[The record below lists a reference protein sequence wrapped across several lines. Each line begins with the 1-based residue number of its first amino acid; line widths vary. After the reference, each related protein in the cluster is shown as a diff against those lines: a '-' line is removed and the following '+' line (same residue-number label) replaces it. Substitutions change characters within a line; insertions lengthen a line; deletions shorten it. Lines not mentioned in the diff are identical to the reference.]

1 MKKLLITIS
10 FMLGFISTV
19 SADIGVNIGI
29 SGNLS
34 VFHAEATERE
44 DETLMATAG
53 TVVDKNKEDATAVA
67 GYTSFFIEKTLGFLP
82 GPLGRLSIG
91 YDMVQGTLD
100 SDTTTKERIDMT
112 DASAIPT
119 ARSQN
124 VKVEFADL
132 NTLYA
137 TLRVTDNLYLKA
149 GTMEVDVNTKE
160 TLATGSTYGN
170 TSLTGDM
177 FGVGYARAFGPGLFF
192 RLEGTMMD
200 FGGKTLTSETNAEN
214 SVTLNALD
222 GASARLSIGK
232 SF

>member
-10 FMLGFISTV
+10 FILGFISSV
-19 SADIGVNIGI
+19 SADIGVNIGL

-34 VFHAEATERE
+34 VFHGEATERE
-44 DETLMATAG
+44 DETLMAVAG
-53 TVVDKNKEDATAVA
+53 TNVDTNKEDGTLVA
-67 GYTSFFIEKTLGFLP
+67 GYTSIFVEKTLGFLP

-91 YDMVQGTLD
+91 YDMVQGTVDSNVSEQERLD
-100 SDTTTKERIDMT
+100 KTTTEQGI
-112 DASAIPT
+112 ASA
-119 ARSQN
+119 QK

-137 TLRVTDNLYLKA
+137 TLRLTENLYLKA

-177 FGVGYARAFGPGLFF
+177 YGIGYNKTFGPGIFF

-200 FGGKTLTSETNAEN
+200 FGGKTLTSQTNAEN
-214 SVTLNALD
+214 SVILNTLD
-222 GASARLSIGK
+222 GASARLSVGK